1 MQIDSLGRSGKFDE
15 LREFLRSAGYT
26 EEFLRE
32 RFHLERAEQFEL
44 DRGKRAPLP
53 EPASAADI
61 LTTLFLAGEFASL
74 ADAERLMGRDS
85 VSLLSGMGLL
95 AIDIAGDRCHGTV
108 ALYPLADL
116 HIASDRW
123 SNPDG
128 APFEAPSDT
137 VAPASIPN
145 TRLFLAHVPLGE
157 CGSFLDLCAGTGIAA
172 ILAARQGARAAWAGD
187 IAERCTRFAE
197 FNGRLNGVANYHPV
211 TSDLY
216 GSLRSCENNGWQAEA
231 PAPHVGQTLS
241 SVNPVTFDRIVAH
254 PPYVPALQPKWIFFS
269 GGEDGEEITRR
280 IIEGLPAHLND
291 RGVFLA
297 LTMGTDRADA
307 PFESRIREW
316 LGEGGRDFDI
326 ALIVR
331 RIIEPHDFA
340 ARANPPTGRSR
351 EESGAWKKLFARLR
365 VESLV
370 YGFVAIQRR
379 NGARQTFTVR
389 RQASPVSP
397 RAPWEWLLA
406 WESAAKEDL
415 PRLIL
420 ERPLHRGCDAEFQV
434 RHRLEGSAWTP
445 QRYTLRTEWPFS
457 MECDAH
463 PWMANLIS
471 LCDGRATGRDQ
482 LRVLVENGV
491 LPRGIAEEEF
501 ARATAGLVSGGFIE
515 VEGFRPPRAAG

>member
-26 EEFLRE
+26 EEFLRA

-44 DRGKRAPLP
+44 DRGRRAPLP

-61 LTTLFLAGEFASL
+61 LTALYLAGEFASL
-74 ADAERLMGRDS
+74 AEAERLMGRNG
-85 VSLLSGMGLL
+85 VGLLSGMGLL
-95 AIDIAGDRCHGTV
+95 EIDPGGGRCHGTV

-123 SNPDG
+123 SNPGD

-137 VAPASIPN
+137 VYPAFIPN
-145 TRLFLAHVPLGE
+145 TRLFLEHVPLGE

-172 ILAARQGARAAWAGD
+172 ILAARQGAREAWAGD
-187 IAERCTRFAE
+187 IAERCTRFAG
-197 FNGRLNGVANYHPV
+197 FNGRLNGVAHFHPV

-216 GSLRSCENNGWQAEA
+216 GSLGS
-231 PAPHVGQTLS
+231 
-241 SVNPVTFDRIVAH
+241 FDRIVAH
-254 PPYVPALQPKWIFFS
+254 PPYVPVLQPKWIFFS

-280 IIEGLPAHLND
+280 IVQGLPAHLND
-291 RGVFLA
+291 QGVFLA
-297 LTMGTDRADA
+297 LTMGTDRSDA
-307 PFESRIREW
+307 PFESRLREW

-331 RIIEPHDFA
+331 KIMEPHEFA
-340 ARANPPTGRSR
+340 ARNR
-351 EESGAWKKLFARLR
+351 EETEAWKKLFARLG

-370 YGFVAIQRR
+370 YGFVIIQRR
-379 NGARQTFTVR
+379 NGAGETFTVR
-389 RQASPVSP
+389 RQASPGRR

-406 WESAAKEDL
+406 WEGADKEG
-415 PRLIL
+415 LIL
-420 ERPLHRGCDAEFQV
+420 DRPLHRGRDAEFQV

-463 PWMANLIS
+463 PWMANLIA
-471 LCDGRATGRDQ
+471 LCDGRATGRD
-482 LRVLVENGV
+482 LLGVLVENEV
-491 LPRGIAEEEF
+491 LPRGIEEEEF
-501 ARATAGLVSGGFIE
+501 ARAAAGLVSGGFIE

>member
-15 LREFLRSAGYT
+15 LREFLRSAGYS
-26 EEFLRE
+26 EEFLRA

-61 LTTLFLAGEFASL
+61 LTALYLAGEFASL
-74 ADAERLMGRDS
+74 AEAERLMGRDG
-85 VSLLSGMGLL
+85 VGLLNGMGLL
-95 AIDIAGDRCHGTV
+95 EIDAGGGRCHGTV
-108 ALYPLADL
+108 ALYPLEDL

-123 SNPDG
+123 SNPGDS
-128 APFEAPSDT
+128 PFEAPSDT
-137 VAPASIPN
+137 VYPAFIPN
-145 TRLFLAHVPLGE
+145 TRLFLEHVPLGE

-172 ILAARQGARAAWAGD
+172 ILAARQGAREAWAGD

-197 FNGRLNGVANYHPV
+197 FNGRLNGVANFHPV

-216 GSLRSCENNGWQAEA
+216 GNLGS
-231 PAPHVGQTLS
+231 
-241 SVNPVTFDRIVAH
+241 FDRIVAH

-280 IIEGLPAHLND
+280 IVEGLPAHLND

-297 LTMGTDRADA
+297 LTMGSDRSDA
-307 PFESRIREW
+307 PFERRIREW
-316 LGEGGRDFDI
+316 LGERGGEFDI

-331 RIIEPHDFA
+331 KALEPVDFA
-340 ARANPPTGRSR
+340 ARKR
-351 EESGAWKKLFARLR
+351 EESAAWKKLFARLG

-370 YGFVAIQRR
+370 YGFVIIQRR
-379 NGARQTFTVR
+379 TGARQTFTVR
-389 RQASPVSP
+389 RQASPGRR

-406 WESAAKEDL
+406 WEGADKEGPL
-415 PRLIL
+415 LG
-420 ERPLHRGCDAEFQV
+420 RPLHRGGDAEFQV

-463 PWMANLIS
+463 PWMANLIA
-471 LCDGRATGRDQ
+471 LCDGRATGRDL
-482 LRVLVENGV
+482 LRVLVENEV

-501 ARATAGLVSGGFIE
+501 ARAAAGLVSGGFIE

>member
-26 EEFLRE
+26 EEFLCG
-32 RFHLERAEQFEL
+32 RFGLKRAEQFDL
-44 DRGKRAPLP
+44 DRGGRGPLP
-53 EPASAADI
+53 EAVSAADI
-61 LTTLFLAGEFASL
+61 LTALYLAGEFVSL
-74 ADAERLMGRDS
+74 EQAARLVGRDS
-85 VSLLSGMGLL
+85 INLLSGMGLL
-95 AIDIAGDRCHGTV
+95 EMDAAGGRCHGTV
-108 ALYPLADL
+108 ALYPVADL

-123 SNPDG
+123 SNPDD
-128 APFEAPSDT
+128 APFEAPNDT
-137 VAPASIPN
+137 VYPALIPN
-145 TRLFLAHVPLGE
+145 TRLFLMHVPLGA

-172 ILAARQGARAAWAGD
+172 ILAARQGARQAWAGD

-197 FNGRLNGVANYHPV
+197 FNGRLNGVATCHPV

-216 GSLRSCENNGWQAEA
+216 GSLGS
-231 PAPHVGQTLS
+231 
-241 SVNPVTFDRIVAH
+241 FDRIVAH

-370 YGFVAIQRR
+370 YGLVAIQRR
-379 NGARQTFTVR
+379 NGARQTF
-389 RQASPVSP
+389 
-397 RAPWEWLLA
+397 
-406 WESAAKEDL
+406 
-415 PRLIL
+415 
-420 ERPLHRGCDAEFQV
+420 
-434 RHRLEGSAWTP
+434 
-445 QRYTLRTEWPFS
+445 
-457 MECDAH
+457 
-463 PWMANLIS
+463 
-471 LCDGRATGRDQ
+471 
-482 LRVLVENGV
+482 
-491 LPRGIAEEEF
+491 
-501 ARATAGLVSGGFIE
+501 
-515 VEGFRPPRAAG
+515 

>member
-1 MQIDSLGRSGKFDE
+1 MQIDSLGRSGRFDE

-26 EEFLRE
+26 EEFLRA
-32 RFHLERAEQFEL
+32 RFRLERAEQFEL

-53 EPASAADI
+53 EAASAADV
-61 LTTLFLAGEFASL
+61 LTALFLAGEFVSL
-74 ADAERLMGRDS
+74 DQAGRLMGRDGIG
-85 VSLLSGMGLL
+85 LLSDMGLL
-95 AIDIAGDRCHGTV
+95 AIELGSGRCHGTV

-123 SNPDG
+123 SNPGD
-128 APFEAPSDT
+128 APFEAPNDT
-137 VAPASIPN
+137 VYPAFIPN

-157 CGSFLDLCAGTGIAA
+157 CDSFLDLCAGTGIAA
-172 ILAARQGARAAWAGD
+172 IMAARQDAREAWAGD

-197 FNGRLNGVANYHPV
+197 FNGRLNGVANFHPV

-216 GSLRSCENNGWQAEA
+216 GSLNS
-231 PAPHVGQTLS
+231 
-241 SVNPVTFDRIVAH
+241 FDRIVAH

-280 IIEGLPAHLND
+280 IVQGLPAHLND
-291 RGVFLA
+291 HGVFLA
-297 LTMGTDRADA
+297 LTMGTDRSDA

-316 LGEGGRDFDI
+316 LGKGGRDFDI

-331 RIIEPHDFA
+331 KTIEPQEFA
-340 ARANPPTGRSR
+340 ARIR
-351 EESGAWKKLFARLR
+351 EESEAWRKLFARLG

-370 YGFVAIQRR
+370 YGFVVIQRR
-379 NGARQTFTVR
+379 NGAGQTFTVR
-389 RQASPVSP
+389 RQASPNLR

-406 WESAAKEDL
+406 WESAATEGRT
-415 PRLIL
+415 RLIL
-420 ERPLHRGCDAEFQV
+420 ERPLHRGCDAELQV
-434 RHRLEGSAWTP
+434 RHRLEGSGWTP
-445 QRYTLRTEWPFS
+445 QRYTLRTQWPFS

-482 LRVLVENGV
+482 LRVLVENEV
-491 LPRGIAEEEF
+491 LPRTIAEEEF
-501 ARATAGLVSGGFIE
+501 ARAAADLVSGGFIE
-515 VEGFRPPRAAG
+515 VEGFRPPRAGG

>member
-26 EEFLRE
+26 EEFLCA
-32 RFHLERAEQFEL
+32 RFGLERAEQFEL
-44 DRGKRAPLP
+44 DRGKRTPLP
-53 EPASAADI
+53 EPLSAADI
-61 LTTLFLAGEFASL
+61 LTALYLAGEFVFL
-74 ADAERLMGRDS
+74 EQAERLMGRDG
-85 VSLLSGMGLL
+85 VGLLSDMGLL
-95 AIDIAGDRCHGTV
+95 AIDMAGGRCHGTV

-123 SNPDG
+123 SNPGG
-128 APFEAPSDT
+128 APFDAPSDT
-137 VAPASIPN
+137 VYPAFIPN

-157 CGSFLDLCAGTGIAA
+157 CASFLDLCAGTGIAA
-172 ILAARQGARAAWAGD
+172 LMAARQGAREAWAGD

-197 FNGRLNGVANYHPV
+197 FNGRLNGVGNFHPV

-216 GSLRSCENNGWQAEA
+216 GN
-231 PAPHVGQTLS
+231 LS
-241 SVNPVTFDRIVAH
+241 SFDRIVAH

-280 IIEGLPAHLND
+280 IVQGLPTHLND

-297 LTMGTDRADA
+297 LTMGSDRSDA

-331 RIIEPHDFA
+331 KILEPLEFA
-340 ARANPPTGRSR
+340 ARSR
-351 EESGAWKKLFARLR
+351 EESGAWKKLFARLG

-370 YGFVAIQRR
+370 YGIVAIQRR
-379 NGARQTFTVR
+379 TGARRTFTVR
-389 RQASPVSP
+389 RQASPGSR

-406 WESAAKEDL
+406 WESAATEDL
-415 PRLIL
+415 TQLML

-434 RHRLEGSAWTP
+434 RHRLEGSGWTP
-445 QRYTLRTEWPFS
+445 RQYTLQTQWPFS

-463 PWMANLIS
+463 PWMANLIA
-471 LCDGRATGRDQ
+471 LCDGHATGRDL
-482 LRVLVENGV
+482 LRVLVENQV
-491 LPRGIAEEEF
+491 LPRGIAEDEF
-501 ARATAGLVSGGFIE
+501 ARAAAALVSGGFIE
-515 VEGFRPPRAAG
+515 VEGFRPPRAGG